1 MQSQPSHQGQAGKAV
16 PSGSV
21 LPLALAMILP
31 GRRSSR
37 CRETIDSWT
46 VTLGV
51 GADLLRRSV
60 GGHHDGKNRDADPG
74 AWPGRLWDVAL
85 SFAGP
90 QRNYVEQIAEALKQR
105 GAPRR
110 SCSLAGLCETP
121 GRPGSDD
128 TLAAFMAWFLLGLV
142 PSFAGWCVL
151 RRRIVQDTCLPDS
164 IFESSALR
172 PRSSS
177 VLVGGGTWS
186 CSYSAK
192 RSRSTRVDSAD
203 PYA

>member
-1 MQSQPSHQGQAGKAV
+1 MRSGATGQSCRRAARPEPTAGAHVVNRSIHGQSRWV
-16 PSGSV
+16 W
-21 LPLALAMILP
+21 
-31 GRRSSR
+31 GRISCGDRW
-37 CRETIDSWT
+37 E
-46 VTLGV
+46 
-51 GADLLRRSV
+51 
-60 GGHHDGKNRDADPG
+60 GHHDGKNRDADPG

-90 QRNYVEQIAEALKQR
+90 QRNYLEQIAEALKQR

-151 RRRIVQDTCLPDS
+151 RRRIVQDTCLPGQH
-164 IFESSALR
+164 LR
-172 PRSSS
+172 ELRIAAPF
-177 VLVGGGTWS
+177 VLGACRGRNMELLVQREAIEIDQG
-186 CSYSAK
+186 
-192 RSRSTRVDSAD
+192 R
-203 PYA
+203 